1 MGKTETAP
9 REAVD
14 GLYAHLEQE
23 LDAADYFFP
32 ESKAAPM
39 RESLRNLLSRTPL
52 TDQDVRMMR
61 GVIRALAEKR
71 RRKE

>member
-1 MGKTETAP
+1 M
-9 REAVD
+9 D
-14 GLYAHLEQE
+14 GLYGHLEHE
-23 LDAADYFFP
+23 LEAASYFFP
-32 ESKAAPM
+32 ETKAANM